1 MSKWKICIDY
11 IFHYPQDVSTTGEWS
26 SMLADYIRKNDET
39 MIKSSSALLQI
50 YQQKMLAASSLED
63 MVGVLGNII
72 KIY

>member
-1 MSKWKICIDY
+1 
-11 IFHYPQDVSTTGEWS
+11 
-26 SMLADYIRKNDET
+26 MLADYIRKNDET